1 MAIFT
6 ALAFGIPLT
15 DEFGSKLKDIHPAVW
30 NYAFVDQDEEYDDED
45 EDEEDE
51 EDEEEDT
58 DEKYKPGVLHVST
71 ADDTSLVLGVYVD
84 GDDPDQEEGLDL
96 GNPEQVKSI
105 HDAYL
110 AVIHSLPEDV
120 KQGLQNMARA
130 PKLCVLRGPW

>member
-15 DEFGSKLKDIHPAVW
+15 DEFGGKLKDVHPAVW
-30 NYAFVDQDEEYDDED
+30 NYAFVDED
-45 EDEEDE
+45 EDDDEYEDE
-51 EDEEEDT
+51 

-96 GNPEQVKSI
+96 GNHEHVKSI

-110 AVIHSLPEDV
+110 AVIRSLPEDV
-120 KQGLQNMARA
+120 QQGLQAMARA